1 MRPTFAFN
9 MAKKQLKSDYVFG
22 ILNVMINQNINFK
35 EAILFKDYDYL
46 FLDENFLNQDLFIDN
61 RNSTDYINP
70 YYRKYINIGSS
81 KQEFFSMINSGFLKE
96 IGKFNELSHGK
107 TYIYKVNK

>member
-1 MRPTFAFN
+1 MLKIHFLGTGTSQGIPIIGKLVVG
-9 MAKKQLKSDYVFG
+9 KK
-22 ILNVMINQNINFK
+22 
-35 EAILFKDYDYL
+35 EPYDYL
-46 FLDENFLNQDLFIDN
+46 IKSIENFLNQDLFIDN

-70 YYRKYINIGSS
+70 YYKKYINIGSS
-81 KQEFFSMINSGFLKE
+81 KQDFFNMIDSDFLIE